1 MLWLLSLRLKVM
13 QNLKVIMSRHKSVT
27 YVTDTEAREQR
38 PHNLTTF
45 SRRLTHFVT
54 QITDVVA
61 VTMESATVSHWRK
74 LVFSSLLGFLGRT

>member
-1 MLWLLSLRLKVM
+1 MSLTLGSCSRT
-13 QNLKVIMSRHKSVT
+13 VIGRQSPTRGPHN
-27 YVTDTEAREQR
+27 R
-38 PHNLTTF
+38 PHNLITLYPYNHITF
-45 SRRLTHFVT
+45 SRKLTHFVT